1 MTPRANQIQE
11 MIADIDKLLQHKGKR
26 LWGVIS
32 SQEEPRQVL
41 QRIRDFLANEAEGGG
56 ESSQAQLPPLVAK
69 FMQEGN
75 QELRESPKPQVSAN
89 NELYELIEPVKAELK
104 SLLEERANLVSE
116 IRELEK
122 KRLHDYSLAQ
132 QLASQEKI
140 ISEFMQVLTNRLQDD
155 IALPLTASAEG
166 GSSNTTTQKALPA
179 AISQRDSTR
188 VENLAKLTNDLD
200 QRLVALD
207 GTVNVVF
214 EALQRN
220 IHAYHDSLSQSLARM
235 HYKGVQGEQL
245 LEVFIK
251 NVANL
256 SPSQVNSELIEQ
268 ALDEVETIDAQS
280 VESTETSNQ
289 LNHDFET
296 VESNESTEPS
306 NQLNHDFETVESNE
320 SNEIS
325 NQLNHDFETVEA
337 DENIET
343 YNQDN
348 NDNSVVTLDET
359 IDNIEFSQAQQNL
372 DNENISV
379 TSDLENAISQ
389 VEQDSVNEDEAEE
402 LEQDNYLETK
412 STQEKEEYFEENQ
425 QVIEQQIVKEPDA
438 FDSPDKMEAV
448 LTELKK
454 SSTTDLEND
463 NEDEVDELYAS
474 LFDSETSTTSN
485 PRTAPQQVITQAIDV
500 ENHPTSAELDSQL
513 KETQTEKEVV
523 SQEVVFEYV
532 PPTST
537 DDTSESLLDNQSLE
551 NESPMIDLWSNSEST
566 PQNLQ
571 PLNQTTPKTYKRKQA
586 KSEDTVN
593 SLTELLFEEEAAPVE
608 NSQPTSELQSQLQPE
623 TSVIEE
629 ETTTPEIQQQ
639 TTPKPEETT
648 TPEIQQ
654 QQTTPTPEE
663 TTKPEIQQPKQSEPP
678 TQSIKEKPQL
688 KEITL
693 PVSSLRQSKIR
704 QPTKELDVSTLT
716 TSKTNT
722 PLPQTEK
729 TLANSEEEKP
739 SQENSTGSVTSTE
752 IPPVNPED
760 TVWYLGLDIGTTGIS
775 AALLNRSTTQIHP
788 VYWST
793 ENQAT
798 AQNRSFRLPAEVY
811 LPRTSINSDKGENAA
826 EQNIYSAY
834 LKPYLPISL
843 AYKSI
848 SETASSEIRQK
859 WEPILQLNEFSAV
872 PLVWILRSLSKLLL
886 TLKSDSNSTTL
897 GLTATAIG
905 IQKEQFSSI
914 INNIS
919 GIICTCPSN
928 WSEQYRFN
936 IRESLLISQLV
947 EHPQQVFFVE
957 EAIASLLGDL
967 EGANGEVVKLVNDEN
982 SAPIVTSDSQILGNT
997 LVINIGASAT
1007 EMALVDLPEDKQDL
1021 SHDEFMLHGFSCG
1034 GKAMEQDIITQLL
1047 LSSKWRKPRNGKSS
1061 DTDSDNNPLH
1071 WKPNIPGL
1079 EQIRFSSLGLEQLEL
1094 PRAGE
1099 PDLSQRI
1106 ILQQR
1111 LESSP
1116 LGKALLD
1123 AAIALKLILQHQES
1137 FTIELADQRWEL
1149 QRRDLESQVF
1159 VPFVRRIN
1167 RELNKLLVA
1176 RGIPTEAINQIILCG
1191 GVSSIN
1197 AISRWLQQKLPSA
1210 KIIQEKY
1217 LSENGTPATS
1227 RVATGLCVLALHPLV
1242 LEIPRQQYT
1251 DYFLFTEL
1259 LRLVPEKAVTFGE
1272 VIQLFESR
1280 GINTR
1285 SCQQRLLAFL
1295 EGEIPP
1301 GLVPTNQ
1308 DMQWLNN
1315 SSVQNSNYKSI
1326 TATPLFDKQGS
1337 LSYRPNLRQLQQLR
1351 NYLDAI
1357 KNSAHQSLEEPY
1369 TVNFAVGVSQNV
1381 ET

>member
-32 SQEEPRQVL
+32 SQEEPREVL
-41 QRIRDFLANEAEGGG
+41 QRVRDFLANEAEGG

-75 QELRESPKPQVSAN
+75 QELAQPQPQLQPQFSAN
-89 NELYELIEPVKAELK
+89 NQLYELIEPVKAELK
-104 SLLEERANLVSE
+104 TLLEERANLVSE

-140 ISEFMQVLTNRLQDD
+140 ISEFMQVLRSRLEEDV
-155 IALPLTASAEG
+155 ALPLTASVDG
-166 GSSNTTTQKALPA
+166 GSNPTTKKALPA
-179 AISQRDSTR
+179 SIGQGDSTR

-256 SPSQVNSELIEQ
+256 SPAQVNSELIKQ
-268 ALDEVETIDAQS
+268 ASDEVTVETIDAQS
-280 VESTETSNQ
+280 VESTETGNFNYDSETFESVESTEASNQ
-289 LNHDFET
+289 FNHDFET
-296 VESNESTEPS
+296 VES
-306 NQLNHDFETVESNE
+306 DAV
-320 SNEIS
+320 
-325 NQLNHDFETVEA
+325 

-343 YNQDN
+343 YDQDN
-348 NDNSVVTLDET
+348 NDNLVVTPDEN
-359 IDNIEFSQAQQNL
+359 IDNIEFSQAQENL
-372 DNENISV
+372 DLDNDNNSITPNFE
-379 TSDLENAISQ
+379 TAISQ
-389 VEQDSVNEDEAEE
+389 IEQDSVNEDDTEE
-402 LEQDNYLETK
+402 LEPDNYLEIELTEETE
-412 STQEKEEYFEENQ
+412 SQFAQNQENKQVSQPINQ
-425 QVIEQQIVKEPDA
+425 QVIEQEIVKEPDA
-438 FDSPDKMEAV
+438 FDTPEKMQAV
-448 LTELKK
+448 LSELRK
-454 SSTTDLEND
+454 SSSTEQLTAESSSDNA

-474 LFDSETSTTSN
+474 LFDSENLNTSSTKT
-485 PRTAPQQVITQAIDV
+485 PPKQVITQAIDV

-513 KETQTEKEVV
+513 RETQTDREEKEVV
-523 SQEVVFEYV
+523 SREVVFEYI
-532 PPTST
+532 PPTPT
-537 DDTSESLLDNQSLE
+537 DETSESPAFTSLDNQSPE
-551 NESPMIDLWSNSEST
+551 NQSPMLDLWSGEST
-566 PQNLQ
+566 SQNPQE
-571 PLNQTTPKTYKRKQA
+571 NQTAPKTYKRKQA
-586 KSEDTVN
+586 KSEDTIN

-608 NSQPTSELQSQLQPE
+608 NSQLKSQSKSELQPE
-623 TSVIEE
+623 KIS
-629 ETTTPEIQQQ
+629 TPEIQQETA
-639 TTPKPEETT
+639 TTPQEIA

-654 QQTTPTPEE
+654 L
-663 TTKPEIQQPKQSEPP
+663 KQPEPP
-678 TQSIKEKPQL
+678 TQPIEEKPQL

-693 PVSSLRQSKIR
+693 PVSSLRQRNIP
-704 QPTKELDVSTLT
+704 QPKKELDLSTLNT
-716 TSKTNT
+716 TTNTNIINT

-729 TLANSEEEKP
+729 TIADSEEI
-739 SQENSTGSVTSTE
+739 SQDNATGSVNSTE
-752 IPPVNPED
+752 IPSINSED

-788 VYWST
+788 IYWSQD
-793 ENQAT
+793 NQAT
-798 AQNRSFRLPAEVY
+798 AQSRSFRLPAEVY
-811 LPRTSINSDKGENAA
+811 LPRTSLNSEKGENA

-872 PLVWILRSLSKLLL
+872 PLVWIIRSLSKLLL

-936 IRESLLISQLV
+936 IRESLIISQLV

-967 EGANGEVVKLVNDEN
+967 EGASGEIVKLVQDEN
-982 SAPIVTSDSQILGNT
+982 SAPVVTSDSQLLGNT

-1021 SHDEFMLHGFSCG
+1021 SHNEFMLHGFTCG

-1047 LSSKWRKPRNGKSS
+1047 LPSKWRKSRNPQSNDADGE
-1061 DTDSDNNPLH
+1061 NNPLH

-1079 EQIRFSSLGLEQLEL
+1079 DQIRFSSLGLEQLEL

-1099 PDLSQRI
+1099 PDISQRI
-1106 ILQQR
+1106 SLQQR

-1259 LRLVPEKAVTFGE
+1259 LRLIPEKAVTFGE

-1285 SCQQRLLAFL
+1285 TCQQRLLAFL

-1301 GLVPTNQ
+1301 GLIPSNQ

-1326 TATPLFDKQGS
+1326 TASPLFDKQGS

-1357 KNSAHQSLEEPY
+1357 KDSAHQSLEEPY
-1369 TVNFAVGVSQNV
+1369 TVNFAVVVN
-1381 ET
+1381 E